1 MTRREE
7 EILEL
12 ISKNPLISQKEI
24 AEQLG
29 ITRSSVGVHI
39 GNLMKKG
46 YIIGKGYIVKRKP
59 YIAVVGGANVDII
72 GLPYKSLIMED
83 SNPGNTTISLGGVGR
98 NIGENLARLGIDTRL
113 ITVLGNDIYGK
124 QIVEDG
130 MKIGLDMSD
139 SLIVQDKDTSTYLA
153 ILDENGDMKLALSSM
168 DIFENLSVP
177 FIESKRDII
186 ENSRLCVVDTNI
198 PEEVIRYMVEN
209 IEADYFLDT
218 VSTTKAQ
225 KVKDII
231 GSFHTIKPNKIEAEI
246 LSGIEINSQ
255 DDLKRA
261 SYYLLEKGVKR
272 VFISLGEKGIYYF
285 DGKIE
290 RYVFPPKAN
299 IKNATGAGD
308 AFLAGVAYSYFND
321 FSIEETLNFAIGASI
336 LTLEDENT
344 INPNISPEK
353 IKKRMEMEIC

>member
-1 MTRREE
+1 MTKREE

-24 AEQLG
+24 AEELG

-59 YIAVVGGANVDII
+59 YVVVVGGANVDII

-83 SNPGNTTISLGGVGR
+83 SNPGKTTISLGGVGR
-98 NIGENLARLGIDTRL
+98 NIGENLARLGMDTRL
-113 ITVLGNDIYGK
+113 ITVLGSDTYGK
-124 QIVEDG
+124 HIVEDG
-130 MKIGLDMSD
+130 IKIGLDMSD
-139 SLIVQDKDTSTYLA
+139 SLIVQDEDTSTYLC

-168 DIFENLSVP
+168 DIFENFSIP

-218 VSTTKAQ
+218 VSTTKAK

-231 GSFHTIKPNKIEAEI
+231 GHFHTIKPNKIEAEI
-246 LSGIEINSQ
+246 LSGIEINSE
-255 DDLKRA
+255 DDLKKA
-261 SYYLLEKGVKR
+261 SYCLLEKGVKR
-272 VFISLGEKGIYYF
+272 VFISLGEKGVYYF

-290 RYVFPPKAN
+290 RHVLPPKAN

-321 FSIEETLNFAIGASI
+321 FSIEETLNFAIGASV